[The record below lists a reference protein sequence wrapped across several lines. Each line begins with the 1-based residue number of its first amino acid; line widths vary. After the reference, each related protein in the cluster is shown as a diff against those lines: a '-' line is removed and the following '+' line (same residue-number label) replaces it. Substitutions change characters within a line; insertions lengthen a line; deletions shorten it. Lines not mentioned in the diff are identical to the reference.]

1 MTGNQRGVVTRLEHL
16 ALPGFHKVWCAL
28 HQLDLHVQ
36 SCVIKHYNDEYYS
49 LLTGV
54 IGYLRRQLNLIEEMN
69 SECPRVADT

>member
-36 SCVIKHYNDEYYS
+36 SCVIK
-49 LLTGV
+49 
-54 IGYLRRQLNLIEEMN
+54 
-69 SECPRVADT
+69 